1 MDETAS
7 FPSGPASMN
16 SNARN
21 AQPNTAARPPR
32 LLAALVPALL
42 ERASANIQSYTP
54 YDSIS
59 ADTTASESANS
70 LWTDSLIFGGSILLG
85 AVLLVPIA
93 LSGKLGH
100 SSPLTR
106 AKPALAARTA
116 ATHPVAAHPA
126 APEEAPPAA
135 TCGES
140 PDPDCP
146 LQGWMKAN
154 AAAALDAKDFVRL
167 ERALRR
173 LVKLA
178 PAGYEG
184 WERTALEGADAAKQG
199 DFAAVR
205 VACKACHNAHRADY
219 RRDHRADPLR

>member
-1 MDETAS
+1 MTT
-7 FPSGPASMN
+7 PSRYPSV
-16 SNARN
+16 
-21 AQPNTAARPPR
+21 PPTSR
-32 LLAALVPALL
+32 
-42 ERASANIQSYTP
+42 RASTPPSRRPSAAPPKRSRALARSYW
-54 YDSIS
+54 
-59 ADTTASESANS
+59 A
-70 LWTDSLIFGGSILLG
+70 LLG